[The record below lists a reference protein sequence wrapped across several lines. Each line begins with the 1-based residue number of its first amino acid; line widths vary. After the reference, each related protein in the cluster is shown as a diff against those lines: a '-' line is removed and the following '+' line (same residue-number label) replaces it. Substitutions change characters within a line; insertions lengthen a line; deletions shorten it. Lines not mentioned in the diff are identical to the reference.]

1 MNDSNGKPP
10 ERGDTAYFGV
20 TPRAV
25 HTDGAL
31 SMTARVLY
39 GLLDSRQTSA
49 SRVRLT
55 QRLLADELGVSVRTV
70 GAALAELRAAGW
82 IKAGRTGR
90 SSSYGVIN
98 PARAERKRSAQSPE
112 PRSNSERAKPK
123 VQSADTEALSA
134 LLRSDRSVL
143 VDLMTASSRAAL
155 QAAQS
160 RGWTLQQI
168 ADELNV
174 TSLTTAKKPG
184 AVLATRLQQLADKP
198 SPNQLTAEQIEQ
210 REREREQQQ
219 LRDSGALACEHG
231 EARGSTACALC
242 RRTAADV
249 AVGVA
254 AALTPEGSA
263 SDYRAREALADL
275 VTAADPP
282 IDEALEQLVVE
293 ELASGFTFA
302 ALPRSRRTGV
312 MRRNVS

>member
-1 MNDSNGKPP
+1 MHHSNGKPP
-10 ERGDTAYFGV
+10 ERDDTAFYGL

-25 HTDGAL
+25 LTDGAL

-82 IKAGRTGR
+82 LQAGRTGR
-90 SSSYGVIN
+90 SSSYAVLN
-98 PARAERKRSAQSPE
+98 PAR
-112 PRSNSERAKPK
+112 SERAARKATKP
-123 VQSADTEALSA
+123 SAATASPQPAATVNTAATAELSA

-143 VDLMTASSRAAL
+143 VDLTTARSRAAL

-184 AVLATRLQQLADKP
+184 AVLATRLQQLAEKP
-198 SPNQLTAEQIEQ
+198 SPQQLTARQDEQ
-210 REREREQQQ
+210 RRDERELQQ
-219 LRDSGALACEHG
+219 LVDSGALACEHG
-231 EARGSTACALC
+231 ETRGSTACALC
-242 RRTAADV
+242 RRSAADV
-249 AVGVA
+249 AVGIA
-254 AALTPEGSA
+254 AALAPDQSGP
-263 SDYRAREALADL
+263 DYRAREALADL

-282 IDEALEQLVVE
+282 IDEALEQLVE
-293 ELASGFTFA
+293 ELAGGFTFA
-302 ALPRSRRTGV
+302 ALPKSRRTGV
-312 MRRNVS
+312 MRRSVS